1 MRRSKAPTTGRLSW
15 RRRHENPAGR
25 SVIAP
30 LTFVATAQEAR
41 LSVLASMPVRSSET
55 QSQPMRKLRP
65 LISIVA
71 MAAGFSA
78 CSGDPEQ
85 MPTSE
90 RDIHASQIPDGSA
103 QSGRHPYQCT
113 DGQSRFVDFK
123 NEGLTMEVRKSYEGE
138 PLVLNA
144 PAQGFQYRSANLSA
158 HFRDTNLVLVT
169 GEGAKVVCERGRKR

>member
-1 MRRSKAPTTGRLSW
+1 MK
-15 RRRHENPAGR
+15 NPAGR

-30 LTFVATAQEAR
+30 LTLVATAQEAR
-41 LSVLASMPVRSSET
+41 LSGSAAMSFSSSET
-55 QSQPMRKLRP
+55 QSQPMRKVMP

-71 MAAGFSA
+71 IAAGFSA

-90 RDIHASQIPDGSA
+90 RDIHASQIQDGSA
-103 QSGRHPYQCT
+103 PSGRHPYQCT
-113 DGQSRFVDFK
+113 DGRSRFVDFK

-138 PLVLNA
+138 PLVPNA

-158 HFRDTNLVLVT
+158 HFRNTNLVLVT
-169 GEGAKVVCERGRKR
+169 SEGAKVVCERGRKR

>member
-1 MRRSKAPTTGRLSW
+1 MK
-15 RRRHENPAGR
+15 NPAGR

-30 LTFVATAQEAR
+30 LTFVATAKEAR
-41 LSVLASMPVRSSET
+41 LSGLAAMPFSSSET
-55 QSQPMRKLRP
+55 QSQPMQKVRP

-85 MPTSE
+85 MPTTE
-90 RDIHASQIPDGSA
+90 RDIHASQNQDGSA

-123 NEGLTMEVRKSYEGE
+123 NEGLTMEVRTSYEGE

-169 GEGAKVVCERGRKR
+169 GEGAKVVCERGREK

>member
-1 MRRSKAPTTGRLSW
+1 
-15 RRRHENPAGR
+15 
-25 SVIAP
+25 VIAP
-30 LTFVATAQEAR
+30 LTFVATALEAR
-41 LSVLASMPVRSSET
+41 LSVLARMPFSSSDT
-55 QSQPMRKLRP
+55 QSQPMQKLRS

-78 CSGDPEQ
+78 CSGDHEQ
-85 MPTSE
+85 MPTTE
-90 RDIHASQIPDGSA
+90 RDIHASQIQDGSA
-103 QSGRHPYQCT
+103 PSVRHPYQCT
-113 DGQSRFVDFK
+113 DEQSRFVDFK

>member
-1 MRRSKAPTTGRLSW
+1 MK
-15 RRRHENPAGR
+15 NPAGR

-30 LTFVATAQEAR
+30 LTLVATAQEAR
-41 LSVLASMPVRSSET
+41 LSGSAAMSFSSSET
-55 QSQPMRKLRP
+55 QSQPMRKVMP

-71 MAAGFSA
+71 IAAGFSA
-78 CSGDPEQ
+78 RSGDPEQ

-90 RDIHASQIPDGSA
+90 RDIHASQIQDGSA
-103 QSGRHPYQCT
+103 PSGRHPYQCT
-113 DGQSRFVDFK
+113 DGRSRFVDFK

-158 HFRDTNLVLVT
+158 HFRNTNLVLVT
-169 GEGAKVVCERGRKR
+169 SEGAKVVCERGRKR

>member
-1 MRRSKAPTTGRLSW
+1 MK
-15 RRRHENPAGR
+15 NPAGR

-30 LTFVATAQEAR
+30 LNLVATAPEAR
-41 LSVLASMPVRSSET
+41 LSVLARKPFSTSDT
-55 QSQPMRKLRP
+55 QSQPMRKLTP
-65 LISIVA
+65 LIFIVA
-71 MAAGFSA
+71 VAAGFSA

-85 MPTSE
+85 MPTTE
-90 RDIHASQIPDGSA
+90 RDIHASQIQDGSA

-158 HFRDTNLVLVT
+158 HFRNTNLVLVT
-169 GEGAKVVCERGRKR
+169 SEGAKVVCERGRKR

>member
-1 MRRSKAPTTGRLSW
+1 MK
-15 RRRHENPAGR
+15 NPAGR

-30 LTFVATAQEAR
+30 LTLVATAQEAR
-41 LSVLASMPVRSSET
+41 LSGSAAMSFSSSET
-55 QSQPMRKLRP
+55 QSQPMRKVMP

-71 MAAGFSA
+71 IVAGFSA

-90 RDIHASQIPDGSA
+90 RDIHASQIQDGSA
-103 QSGRHPYQCT
+103 PSGRHPYQCT
-113 DGQSRFVDFK
+113 DGRSRFVDFK

-158 HFRDTNLVLVT
+158 HFRNTNLVLVT
-169 GEGAKVVCERGRKR
+169 SEGAKVVCERGRKR

>member
-1 MRRSKAPTTGRLSW
+1 MK
-15 RRRHENPAGR
+15 NPAGR

-30 LTFVATAQEAR
+30 LTLVATAQEAR
-41 LSVLASMPVRSSET
+41 LSGSAAMSFSSSET
-55 QSQPMRKLRP
+55 QSQPMRKVMP

-71 MAAGFSA
+71 IAAGFSA

-90 RDIHASQIPDGSA
+90 RDIHASQIQDGSA
-103 QSGRHPYQCT
+103 PSGRHPYQCT

-123 NEGLTMEVRKSYEGE
+123 NEGFTMEVRKSYEGE

-158 HFRDTNLVLVT
+158 HFRNTNLVLVT
-169 GEGAKVVCERGRKR
+169 GGGAKVVCERGRER

>member
-1 MRRSKAPTTGRLSW
+1 MK
-15 RRRHENPAGR
+15 NPAGR

-30 LTFVATAQEAR
+30 LNLVATALEAR
-41 LSVLASMPVRSSET
+41 LSVLARKPFSTSDT
-55 QSQPMRKLRP
+55 QSQPMRKLTP
-65 LISIVA
+65 LIFIVA
-71 MAAGFSA
+71 VAAGFSA

-85 MPTSE
+85 MPTTE
-90 RDIHASQIPDGSA
+90 RDSHASQIQDGSA

-158 HFRDTNLVLVT
+158 HFRNTNLVLVT
-169 GEGAKVVCERGRKR
+169 SEGAKVVCERGRKR